1 NREPYFVEIDTT
13 HIMDEYNQRVNVV
26 AEDKNNEYQIAIK
39 SLEEIKENIRT
50 RNAIT
55 LSELIKLIGWEKFK
69 TIAENYIEKCDDR
82 SIIDAEQIESI
93 RDGFRFG
100 GFEVLY
106 YLLTN
111 GYIMQDYMMFR
122 SIFHQGSISV
132 NDNDYI
138 KAVGRYMSCEEVNRN
153 FSLDNPGDVLT
164 ELIEQH
170 YQYRN
175 GAIHYQIV
183 SY

>member
-1 NREPYFVEIDTT
+1 
-13 HIMDEYNQRVNVV
+13 MDEYNQRVNVV

-122 SIFHQGSISV
+122 S
-132 NDNDYI
+132 
-138 KAVGRYMSCEEVNRN
+138 
-153 FSLDNPGDVLT
+153 
-164 ELIEQH
+164 
-170 YQYRN
+170 
-175 GAIHYQIV
+175 
-183 SY
+183 

>member
-1 NREPYFVEIDTT
+1 
-13 HIMDEYNQRVNVV
+13 M
-26 AEDKNNEYQIAIK
+26 
-39 SLEEIKENIRT
+39 
-50 RNAIT
+50 
-55 LSELIKLIGWEKFK
+55 KLIGWKKFK
-69 TIAENYIEKCDDR
+69 TIAEKYIEQCDDR

-153 FSLDNPGDVLT
+153 FSLDNPGDVFNIEMVPST
-164 ELIEQH
+164 IKSYRIYLIMLIAVTIRP
-170 YQYRN
+170 YQK
-175 GAIHYQIV
+175 
-183 SY
+183 